1 MSILEA
7 IIGDL
12 KGKIPFGDI
21 NIVGQNLEITLTE
34 DEIERIF
41 NEGLRRSS
49 SMFKNVNAK
58 VKIINNQ
65 VKIIFKV
72 I

>member
-12 KGKIPFGDI
+12 KSKLPFGDI